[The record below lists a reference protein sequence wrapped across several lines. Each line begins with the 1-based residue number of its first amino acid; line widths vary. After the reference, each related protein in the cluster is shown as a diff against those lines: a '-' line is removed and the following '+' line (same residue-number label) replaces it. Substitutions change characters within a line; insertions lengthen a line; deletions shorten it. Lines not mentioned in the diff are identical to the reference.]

1 MKNNVPPLTSHVL
14 RIINVVGTRPNF
26 IKIAPI
32 IRAIDKHNKC
42 IYVSRHT
49 SHTSRSISHLLVHTG
64 QHYDYKMSK
73 IFFEDLE
80 LPEPDIYLGVGSGT
94 HAEQTG
100 KVIIEFE
107 KVLLEEKPDL
117 VIVVG
122 DVNSTLAAAL
132 AAVKLHIPVAHVE
145 AGLRSYDREMPEEI
159 NRVLTDAISDYL
171 FTHCPEADENLIRE
185 GIYKEKIYLV
195 GNVMVDSLLHNKEKA
210 KKSDILFKLGLIE
223 NSLLTSHVSP
233 FTDYALLTIHR
244 PSNVDFKGS
253 LAEIVSALVE
263 ISKHIPIIFPA
274 HLRTIKNLKKFNL
287 LSFFKQVNINQREKI
302 DRGVYL
308 LDPLGYLDFLNL
320 EMHAKFVMTDS
331 GGIQE
336 ETTALNIPCLTLRST
351 TERPITL
358 TQGTNTL
365 VRNEKDKV
373 IKEAMKILENSGKK
387 QNCPTFWDGKAA
399 ERIVEIIAK

>member
-1 MKNNVPPLTSHVL
+1 MKL
-14 RIINVVGTRPNF
+14 INVVGTRPNF
-26 IKIAPI
+26 MKVAPI
-32 IRAIDKHNKC
+32 IRAIDKYNKC
-42 IYVSRHT
+42 IHGSHHT
-49 SHTSRSISHLLVHTG
+49 SHASRFISCLLVHTG
-64 QHYDYKMSK
+64 QHYDYEMSK

-100 KVIIEFE
+100 KVMIEFE
-107 KVLLEEKPDL
+107 KVLLKEKPDL

-171 FTHCPEADENLIRE
+171 FTHSPEADENLIRE
-185 GIYKEKIYLV
+185 GIPKEKIYFV
-195 GNVMVDSLLHNKEKA
+195 GNVMVDSLLYNKEKA
-210 KKSDILFKLGLIE
+210 KKSDILAKLGLIE
-223 NSLLTSHVSP
+223 NSPLTSHPSP
-233 FTDYALLTIHR
+233 LTSYALLTLHR
-244 PSNVDFKGS
+244 PGNVDFKDS

-263 ISKHIPIIFPA
+263 ISKCIPIIFPA
-274 HLRTIKNLKKFNL
+274 HVRTIKNLKKFNL
-287 LSFFKQVNINQREKI
+287 LSFFKQVKKKKKEKI
-302 DRGVYL
+302 DRGIYL
-308 LDPLGYLDFLNL
+308 LHPLGYLDFLDL
-320 EMHAKFVMTDS
+320 EMHTKFVITDS

-336 ETTALNIPCLTLRST
+336 ETTALNIPCLTLRNT

-365 VRNEKDKV
+365 VWNEKDK
-373 IKEAMKILENSGKK
+373 IIEGAMKILEDSGKSK
-387 QNCPTFWDGKAA
+387 KKDRPTFWDGKAA
-399 ERIVEIIAK
+399 KRIVEIIVK